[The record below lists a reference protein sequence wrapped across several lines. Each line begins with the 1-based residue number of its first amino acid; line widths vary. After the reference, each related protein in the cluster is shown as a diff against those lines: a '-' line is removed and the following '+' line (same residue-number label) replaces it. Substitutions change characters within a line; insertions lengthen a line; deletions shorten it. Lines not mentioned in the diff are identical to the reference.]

1 MQAGEVGAG
10 DSWGEERRDPEGRR
24 ESERD
29 RGPGQLPGL
38 CRLGTKPRSDLEDG
52 EDGKLPGSGKDASF
66 GQRGGDLRTRALGLK
81 ERLGWKKEGGR
92 EDEITPLFPV
102 LFFF

>member
-1 MQAGEVGAG
+1 MTLPTLAEYHWSLLPAAGSGMQAGEVGAG

-24 ESERD
+24 ENERD

-38 CRLGTKPRSDLEDG
+38 CRLGTKPRSGLEDG

-66 GQRGGDLRTRALGLK
+66 GQRGGDLRTRALG
-81 ERLGWKKEGGR
+81 
-92 EDEITPLFPV
+92 
-102 LFFF
+102 